1 MARMFPGRAGTP
13 PRVDPARQEALIGEY
28 REQLLARVD
37 FLDRRA
43 AGFRFDDHPLD
54 AALPAQVRHGI
65 ERRLARL
72 RELAA
77 GVRGYAAAGR
87 WSEAQHHYE
96 SAERVVTDTEH
107 WLARGRAGVVAQQA
121 AKQRTQAARKGG
133 ETARRKAEA
142 SRQAFADACLAEA
155 KAYRRRHPDAP
166 LSAVIDQL
174 RRLRTI
180 DESDDTIRRYLK
192 SFGLT

>member
-1 MARMFPGRAGTP
+1 MFPGPAGTP
-13 PRVDPARQEALIGEY
+13 PRVDPARQEALLGEY

-54 AALPAQVRHGI
+54 AGLPAQVRHGI

-87 WSEAQHHYE
+87 WSEAARHYE
-96 SAERVVTDTEH
+96 SAERVATDTEH
-107 WLARGRAGVVAQQA
+107 WLARGRSGVAAQQA
-121 AKQRTQAARKGG
+121 AQQRTQAARKGG
-133 ETARRKAEA
+133 KAARRRADA
-142 SRQAFADACLAEA
+142 SRQAFARAFLAEA
-155 KAYRRRHPDAP
+155 KEYRRLHPGAP
-166 LSAVIDQL
+166 VSAVIAHL
-174 RRLRTI
+174 RRLRDL
-180 DESDDTIRRYLK
+180 DESDDTIRRYLT